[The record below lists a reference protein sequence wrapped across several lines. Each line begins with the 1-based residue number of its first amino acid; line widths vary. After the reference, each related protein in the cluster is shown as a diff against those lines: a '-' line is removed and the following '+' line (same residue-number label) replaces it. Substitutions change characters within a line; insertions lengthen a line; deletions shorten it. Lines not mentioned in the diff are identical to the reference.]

1 MRVAFVTPGLP
12 EIRPVPPTSIRTSLA
27 LLFPALQADPE
38 GLALC
43 LADSRYSFADLD
55 RRARQLARR
64 LHDLGLRAG
73 DRVGI
78 VAANHVAHLDLLIA
92 APALGIIAV
101 PLNTRLGAAELAE
114 QVAIVAP
121 TLMLADD
128 DALPRV
134 LPLAIATVRISDY
147 DAWLSMAPDDALPP
161 VESLD
166 DDSIHVILF
175 TGGSTGRPKGAC
187 LPYRQTLGNADDT
200 AAAWGIT
207 SGDCAIQCTPSFHAS
222 AHVLSLPLLRVGGT
236 VVLMPRFEPAAY
248 LALAE
253 RHRASLMFMV
263 PTMFQMLVAEPR
275 FAATDLSAVRFAISG
290 GAPCPPPL
298 REAFAARGIP
308 FRQGF
313 GMTEAGVNCFVIDDA
328 EAARHPDAVGRPMPR
343 MQALIRRADGREA
356 GRDEVGELCL
366 AGPQI
371 CAGYLMANRERD
383 SGLHD
388 GWLRTGDLASRD
400 ASGLFRIR
408 GRLKDLY
415 ISGGEN
421 VYPAEVEAALLQCP
435 GVAEAC
441 VFGWPDAR
449 WGETGVALLV
459 ATVGSTIDVAAVR
472 EALRERLAG
481 YKCPA
486 VLRRVES
493 LPRSAAG
500 KVLRHEARAQYA
512 AAVAAQQAV
521 AA

>member
-1 MRVAFVTPGLP
+1 M
-12 EIRPVPPTSIRTSLA
+12 PPTSIRTSLE
-27 LLFPALQADPE
+27 LLHPALQADPE

-78 VAANHVAHLDLLIA
+78 VAANHVAHLDLLLA
-92 APALGIIAV
+92 APKLGILAV
-101 PLNTRLGAAELAE
+101 PLNTRLGATELAE
-114 QVAIVAP
+114 QVTIVTP
-121 TLMLADD
+121 KLMLADD
-128 DALPRV
+128 EALPRV
-134 LPLAIATVRISDY
+134 LPLAIATVRISDH
-147 DAWLSMAPDDALPP
+147 DAWLAGVKVDASAPALPP
-161 VESLD
+161 VEGLD

-207 SGDCAIQCTPSFHAS
+207 AGDCAIQCTPSFHAS

-263 PTMFQMLVAEPR
+263 PTMFQMLVAEPT

-298 REAFAARGIP
+298 RDAFAARGIP

-343 MQALIRRADGREA
+343 MQALIRCADGSEA
-356 GRDEVGELCL
+356 GSDEVGELCL

-371 CAGYLMANRERD
+371 CAGYLTANGERD
-383 SGLHD
+383 SSLHD

-459 ATVGSTIDVAAVR
+459 AKVGSAIDVAAVR

-481 YKCPA
+481 YKRPA
-486 VLRRVES
+486 VLRVVDS

-500 KVLRHEARAQYA
+500 KVLRHEARALHA
-512 AAVAAQQAV
+512 AATQAV

>member
-1 MRVAFVTPGLP
+1 M
-12 EIRPVPPTSIRTSLA
+12 PPTSIRTSLE
-27 LLFPALQADPE
+27 LLHPALQADPE

-78 VAANHVAHLDLLIA
+78 VAANHVAHLDLLLA
-92 APALGIIAV
+92 APKLGIVAV
-101 PLNTRLGAAELAE
+101 PLNTRLGATELAE
-114 QVAIVAP
+114 QVAIVTP
-121 TLMLADD
+121 KLMLADD
-128 DALPRV
+128 EALARV
-134 LPLAIATVRISDY
+134 LPLAIATVRISDH
-147 DAWLSMAPDDALPP
+147 DAWLAGVKVDASAPALPP
-161 VESLD
+161 VEGLD

-207 SGDCAIQCTPSFHAS
+207 AGDCAIQCTPSFHAS

-263 PTMFQMLVAEPR
+263 PTMFQMLVAEPT

-298 REAFAARGIP
+298 RDAFAARGIP

-343 MQALIRRADGREA
+343 MQALIRRADGSEA
-356 GRDEVGELCL
+356 GSDEVGELCL

-371 CAGYLMANRERD
+371 CTGYLTANGERD
-383 SGLHD
+383 SSLHD

-459 ATVGSTIDVAAVR
+459 AKVGSTIDVAAVR

-481 YKCPA
+481 YKRPA
-486 VLRRVES
+486 VLRVVDS

-500 KVLRHEARAQYA
+500 KVLRHEARALHA
-512 AAVAAQQAV
+512 AATQAV